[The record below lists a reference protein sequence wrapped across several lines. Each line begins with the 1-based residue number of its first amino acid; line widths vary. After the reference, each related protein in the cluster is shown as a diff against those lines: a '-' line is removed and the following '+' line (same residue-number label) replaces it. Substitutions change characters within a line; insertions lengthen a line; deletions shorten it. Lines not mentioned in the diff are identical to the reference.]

1 MGPVRVGRSEEI
13 QDGRVSIGSAAVTT
27 EMSAACPNCA
37 GPLVAEE
44 RYPSWCPGCEWGVDP
59 TPPQPRRGRVDR
71 WVLGVGDRAM
81 ASVHERLCRAQVSR
95 PSHDAAWVLTFVL
108 AGLVHAVTVA
118 VAVLGLWLCLSG
130 RLLLVLL
137 GVLALAIAVLLR
149 PRLGK
154 LDPEVELL
162 DRDEAP
168 QLYALC
174 DAVAEAI
181 GARPIERIGLDPD
194 FNAYYAVV
202 GVRRRR
208 TMVLGA
214 PLWTVLDRQGRVA
227 LLGHELGHGANGDNR
242 QGVFVGGALRALV
255 RWYELVR
262 PGRDS
267 VFAARGN
274 PFAMIAGLLLLIPQ
288 AIVGGALYCVIVA
301 FTLVFLR
308 VGQRAEYLAD
318 AMAVRAG
325 GRSAARSLLE
335 TFLVTDTLLRAGRL
349 VPRNAP
355 AGGSYAAIVAHA
367 AELPATEKDRL
378 LRQGRLR
385 QHRVDQSHPPTAMR
399 LDYVASRPDEPARVV
414 LDAGRAAA
422 IDAELA
428 VPLARLERRFRDLV
442 REYQV

>member
-1 MGPVRVGRSEEI
+1 
-13 QDGRVSIGSAAVTT
+13 
-27 EMSAACPNCA
+27 
-37 GPLVAEE
+37 
-44 RYPSWCPGCEWGVDP
+44 
-59 TPPQPRRGRVDR
+59 
-71 WVLGVGDRAM
+71 M
-81 ASVHERLCRAQVSR
+81 ASVHERLCRAEVSR
-95 PSHDAAWVLTFVL
+95 PSRDVAWVLTYVL
-108 AGLVHAVTVA
+108 AGCVHAVTVA
-118 VAVLGLWLCLSG
+118 VAVLGIWLCLSG
-130 RLLLVLL
+130 RLVLVLFGL
-137 GVLALAIAVLLR
+137 FALAIVVLLR

-174 DAVAEAI
+174 DAVADAI
-181 GARPIERIGLDPD
+181 GARHIEQIGLDPD
-194 FNAYYAVV
+194 LNAYYTVV
-202 GVRRRR
+202 GIRRRR

-227 LLGHELGHGANGDNR
+227 LLGHELGHGANGDIR
-242 QGVFVGGALRALV
+242 QGVVVDGALRTLV
-255 RWYELVR
+255 HWYGLIR

-274 PFAMIAGLLLLIPQ
+274 PLGMIAGLLLLVPQ

-301 FTLVFLR
+301 FALVSLR

-318 AMAVRAG
+318 AMSVRAA
-325 GRSAARSLLE
+325 GRSGARSSLE
-335 TFLVTDTLLRAGRL
+335 TLLVAPSLLRASRL

-355 AGGSYAAIVAHA
+355 AGASYAALVAHA

-378 LRQGRLR
+378 VRRGRSR
-385 QHRVDQSHPPTAMR
+385 RHRVDASHPPTAMR
-399 LDYVASRPDEPARVV
+399 LDHVASRPDEPARVV
-414 LDAGRAAA
+414 LDAGQAAA

-428 VPLARLERRFRDLV
+428 APLARLERQFRDLV

>member
-1 MGPVRVGRSEEI
+1 
-13 QDGRVSIGSAAVTT
+13 
-27 EMSAACPNCA
+27 MSAACPDCA
-37 GPLVAEE
+37 APLVADE
-44 RYPSWCPGCEWGVDP
+44 RYPSWCPGCGWGVDP
-59 TPPQPRRGRVDR
+59 NPPKPPRGRVNR
-71 WVLGVGDRAM
+71 WVLRVGDRTM
-81 ASVHERLCRAQVSR
+81 ASVHERLCRTEVAR
-95 PSHDAAWVLTFVL
+95 PSRDAAWVFTYVL
-108 AGLVHAVTVA
+108 AGCVHAVTVA
-118 VAVLGLWLCLSG
+118 VAVLGIWLCLTG
-130 RLLLVLL
+130 RLVLVPL
-137 GVLALAIAVLLR
+137 GLLALAIVVLLR

-154 LDPEVELL
+154 IDPEVELL

-174 DAVAEAI
+174 DAVADAI
-181 GARPIERIGLDPD
+181 GARHIAQIGLDPD
-194 FNAYYAVV
+194 FNAYYTVA
-202 GVRRRR
+202 GIRQRP

-242 QGVFVGGALRALV
+242 QGVFVGGALRALA

-274 PFAMIAGLLLLIPQ
+274 PLGMIAGLLLLIPQ

-301 FTLVFLR
+301 FALVSLR

-325 GRSAARSLLE
+325 GRSAARALLE
-335 TFLVTDTLLRAGRL
+335 TFLVTGTLLRAGRL

-355 AGGSYAAIVAHA
+355 AGESYAAIVAHA

-378 LRQGRLR
+378 VRQGRMR
-385 QHRVDQSHPPTAMR
+385 QHRVDSSHPPTAMR
-399 LDYVASRPDEPARVV
+399 LDHVASRPDEPARVV
-414 LDAGRAAA
+414 LDAGQAAA

-428 VPLARLERRFRDLV
+428 APLARLERQFRDLV

>member
-1 MGPVRVGRSEEI
+1 M
-13 QDGRVSIGSAAVTT
+13 
-27 EMSAACPNCA
+27 
-37 GPLVAEE
+37 
-44 RYPSWCPGCEWGVDP
+44 
-59 TPPQPRRGRVDR
+59 
-71 WVLGVGDRAM
+71 
-81 ASVHERLCRAQVSR
+81 HERLCRAEVAR
-95 PSHDAAWVLTFVL
+95 PSRDAAWVFTYVL
-108 AGLVHAVTVA
+108 AGCVHAVTVA
-118 VAVLGLWLCLSG
+118 VAVLGIWLCLTG
-130 RLLLVLL
+130 RLVLVPL
-137 GVLALAIAVLLR
+137 GLLALAIVVLLR

-154 LDPEVELL
+154 IDPDVELL

-174 DAVAEAI
+174 DAVADAI
-181 GARPIERIGLDPD
+181 GARHIAQIGLDPD
-194 FNAYYAVV
+194 FNAYYTVA
-202 GVRRRR
+202 GIRQRP

-242 QGVFVGGALRALV
+242 QGVFVGGALRALA

-274 PFAMIAGLLLLIPQ
+274 PLGMIAGLLLLIPQ

-301 FTLVFLR
+301 FALVSLR

-325 GRSAARSLLE
+325 GRSAARALLE
-335 TFLVTDTLLRAGRL
+335 TFLVTGTLLRAGRL

-355 AGGSYAAIVAHA
+355 AGESYAAIVAHA

-378 LRQGRLR
+378 VRQGRMR
-385 QHRVDQSHPPTAMR
+385 QHRVDSSHPPTAMR
-399 LDYVASRPDEPARVV
+399 LDHVGSRPDEPARVV
-414 LDAGRAAA
+414 LDAGQAAA

-428 VPLARLERRFRDLV
+428 APLARLERQFRDIV